1 MSKRSRRPGREAIKD
16 ARKDHKK
23 AERELRKKQKAQ
35 GFEAPCSQ
43 SIENHKCPWRSVEE
57 EAAMR
62 LESVSAQI
70 KAYRAALPHLLKRF
84 DKIKDP
90 RNPKKSKHKLTVLM
104 VYGILCFAF
113 QMSSRREATR
123 EMTRPQFMQNL
134 RLLFPELESLP
145 HHETLARLLA
155 RIDVRELE
163 DAHVDMIRHLIRNK
177 KFCNYLIKGA
187 YPIAI
192 DGTQKFK
199 RDELWDSECLERKT
213 RTEEKNQS
221 PEAEPQHKRQYYVY
235 VLEANL
241 AFHNGMVIP
250 LLSEILTYTQGDSDK
265 DKQDCEQR
273 AFGRLAKRLK
283 KLFPHLSVMVLLD
296 GLYANGPVMALCR
309 QYKWDYMIVL
319 KDDALPSV
327 WEEVRSL
334 LPLQQGNHCYRK
346 WGNRQQRFEW
356 VNNIDYRYRCPITG
370 KERKISVHVV
380 ICTENW
386 EEIAPGSTEVV
397 ARKSRHVWI
406 SAQPMDARS
415 VHDRCN
421 LGARHRW
428 GIEAAILVEKHQG
441 YEYEHCFSYDWKA
454 MCGYHY
460 LMRIGHAL
468 NVLARYTHA
477 LGKHIR
483 ELGVRGLI
491 DLVRSTI
498 AAPWIEPGRLRQ
510 IAEGTCQLRLE

>member
-1 MSKRSRRPGREAIKD
+1 VSKRSRRPGREAIKQ

-23 AERELRKKQKAQ
+23 AERDLRSKHKAQ
-35 GFEAPCSQ
+35 GLEAPPSAT
-43 SIENHKCPWRSVEE
+43 IANHKCPFKTVDE

-62 LESVSAQI
+62 LDAVSAQI
-70 KAYRAALPHLLKRF
+70 KAYRSALPDLLKRLG
-84 DKIKDP
+84 KITDP
-90 RNPKKSKHKLTVLM
+90 RNPGKSRHKLTVLM

-113 QMSSRREATR
+113 QMASRREATR
-123 EMTRPQFMQNL
+123 VMTRPMFMENL

-145 HHETLARLLA
+145 HHDTLARLLA
-155 RIDVRELE
+155 QIDVSDLE
-163 DAHVDMIRHLIRNK
+163 KAHADMIRQLIRNK
-177 KFCNYLIKGA
+177 KFCRYLIRGA

-199 RDELWDSECLERKT
+199 RDELWDTECLERKT
-213 RTEEKNQS
+213 RAEKKEQTAEGQ
-221 PEAEPQHKRQYYVY
+221 PEQKSQYYVY

-241 AFHNGMVIP
+241 AFHSGMVIP

-273 AFGRLAKRLK
+273 AFRRLAKRLK
-283 KLFPHLSVMVLLD
+283 AFFPHLSIMVLLD

-327 WEEVRSL
+327 WEEIRGL
-334 LPLQQGNHCYRK
+334 LPLQQANRCHQK

-356 VNNIDYRYRCPITG
+356 VSDIDYRYRCPITG
-370 KERKISVHVV
+370 REKKIPVHVV

-397 ARKSRHVWI
+397 AKNSRHVWI
-406 SAQPMDARS
+406 SALPLDART
-415 VHDRCN
+415 VHERCN

-428 GIEAAILVEKHQG
+428 GIEGGILVEKHQG
-441 YEYEHCFSYDWKA
+441 YQYEHCFSYDWNT

-468 NVLARYTHA
+468 NVLARYTYA
-477 LGKHIR
+477 LAKHVY

-491 DLVRSTI
+491 ALVRSTI
-498 AAPWIEPGRLRQ
+498 AAPWIDAGRLRQ

>member
-1 MSKRSRRPGREAIKD
+1 VSKRSSRPGREAIKQ

-23 AERELRKKQKAQ
+23 AERDLRKKQESQ
-35 GFEAPCSQ
+35 GFEVPRSPTIA
-43 SIENHKCPWRSVEE
+43 NHKCPYKSVEE

-62 LESVSAQI
+62 LDSVSAQI
-70 KAYRAALPHLLKRF
+70 KAYRAALPSLLKRLV
-84 DKIKDP
+84 KIKDP
-90 RNPKKSKHKLTVLM
+90 RTPKKSKHKLTVLM

-113 QMSSRREATR
+113 HMSSRREATR
-123 EMTRPQFMQNL
+123 VMTRPQFMENL

-145 HHETLARLLA
+145 HHDTLARLLA
-155 RIDVRELE
+155 KIDVSDLE
-163 DAHVDMIRHLIRNK
+163 KAHAEMIGHLIRNK
-177 KFCNYLIKGA
+177 KFRNYLIRGA

-213 RTEEKNQS
+213 RSEEKIHGTEGE
-221 PEAEPQHKRQYYVY
+221 PEQKRQYYVY

-273 AFGRLAKRLK
+273 AYRRLAKRLK
-283 KLFPHLSVMVLLD
+283 AFFPHLSIIVLLD

-319 KDDALPSV
+319 KDDALASV

-334 LPLQQGNHCYRK
+334 LPLQQANHYHLK

-356 VNNIDYRYRCPITG
+356 VNDIDYRYRCPLTGRENKIT
-370 KERKISVHVV
+370 IHVV

-386 EEIAPGSTEVV
+386 EEIAPGTTEVV
-397 ARKSRHVWI
+397 VKNSRHVWI
-406 SAQPMDARS
+406 SAQSIDARTM
-415 VHDRCN
+415 HERCN

-428 GIEAAILVEKHQG
+428 GIEAGILVEKHQG
-441 YEYEHCFSYDWKA
+441 YEYEHCFSYDWNA

-468 NVLARYTHA
+468 NVLARYSHA
-477 LGKHIR
+477 LTKYVY

-498 AAPWIEPGRLRQ
+498 AAPWIAPDKLRP
-510 IAEGTCQLRLE
+510 IAEGSCQLRLE